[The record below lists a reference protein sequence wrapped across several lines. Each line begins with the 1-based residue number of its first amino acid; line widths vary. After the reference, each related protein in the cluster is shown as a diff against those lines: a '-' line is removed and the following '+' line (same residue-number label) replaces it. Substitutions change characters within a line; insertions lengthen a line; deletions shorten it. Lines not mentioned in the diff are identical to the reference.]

1 MLSYCMTNAY
11 NAHGGS
17 KLKAKLKTGRV
28 REILLRRSIS
38 QNYLAGRLKI
48 SSGYCSQLL
57 SGTRTPSPRLRVKL
71 MKELKED
78 FDALFEP
85 MTTPEEPHAQH

>member
-1 MLSYCMTNAY
+1 M
-11 NAHGGS
+11 
-17 KLKAKLKTGRV
+17 KARLNTERV

-38 QNYLAGRLKI
+38 QNCLAAKLKI

-57 SGTRTPSPRLRVKL
+57 SGTRTPSPRLRARL

-78 FDALFEP
+78 FDTLFDPISTQEQ
-85 MTTPEEPHAQH
+85 THAKAA

>member
-1 MLSYCMTNAY
+1 M
-11 NAHGGS
+11 
-17 KLKAKLKTGRV
+17 KAKLKTGRV

-38 QNYLAGRLKI
+38 QNCLALRLKI

-57 SGTRTPSPRLRVKL
+57 SGTRTPSPRLRQRL

-85 MTTPEEPHAQH
+85 ISTQEAAHV